1 MDNEKQHIKMKLS
14 PAKFLLL
21 FLLFSA
27 SCVSHK
33 KLHYIQSEKIIE
45 QYENFS
51 QEEVLVEPG
60 DELYIRV
67 SSLDDVAYNF
77 FTNQAAV
84 NQQNL
89 TNELSVSL
97 VTFTVNDSGYIS
109 YPITGD
115 IYVKDQKTDSIAVQ
129 MQEILKSYFNQPTV
143 TVKKVNKMITV
154 LGEVRSPGQ
163 YTYTQQSL
171 NIFEGLGLA
180 GDITING
187 NKQNVTLLRE
197 IEGTINR
204 WQFDMTKDHM
214 LNSPQYY
221 LKSGDVL
228 IVRARRTALWSI
240 TASSISLVLAF
251 LTTLIVILDYIR
263 P

>member
-1 MDNEKQHIKMKLS
+1 MKRNFLLVK
-14 PAKFLLL
+14 PRFTGKYLFFLLL
-21 FLLFSA
+21 FFA
-27 SCVSHK
+27 SCVSQK
-33 KLHYIQSEKIIE
+33 KLHYIQSIQPLG
-45 QYENFS
+45 QYENQT
-51 QEEVLVEPG
+51 QEEILVQPG

-67 SSLDDVAYNF
+67 SSLDDIAYNF

-115 IYVKDQKTDSIAVQ
+115 IYVQGKNTNQIATQ
-129 MQEILKSYFNQPTV
+129 LQEILRSYFNQPTV
-143 TVKKVNKMITV
+143 TVKKVNKMITI
-154 LGEVRSPGQ
+154 LGEVRMPGQ

-180 GDITING
+180 GDITVHG
-187 NKQNVTLLRE
+187 NKNNVTLLRE
-197 IEGTINR
+197 ENGTIMR
-204 WQFDMTKDHM
+204 WQVDLTRED
-214 LNSPQYY
+214 LITSPQFY

-228 IVRARRTALWSI
+228 LVRSRKTAMWSI
-240 TASSISLVLAF
+240 TASSISLTLTF
-251 LTTLIVILDYIR
+251 LTTLIVVLNYIR